1 MPQGDSD
8 PFVAATNPKQRTPL
22 GDTEPPNSK
31 YRRRTFDEMFC
42 GLLALMWY
50 YLNPSRNTV
59 VYHTLNT
66 LALVLTFWVSFSIR
80 AAYLHQK
87 CSFID

>member
-8 PFVAATNPKQRTPL
+8 AFVTAANANQRTPL
-22 GDTEPPNSK
+22 SHTEPHPK

-50 YLNPSRNTV
+50 YLNPLRNTV

-80 AAYLHQK
+80 AAYLQQK